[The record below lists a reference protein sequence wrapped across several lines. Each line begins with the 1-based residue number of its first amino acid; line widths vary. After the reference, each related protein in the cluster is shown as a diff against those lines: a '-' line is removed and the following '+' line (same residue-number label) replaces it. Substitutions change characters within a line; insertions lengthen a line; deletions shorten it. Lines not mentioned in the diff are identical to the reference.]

1 MTWTKED
8 SKNKEGYPDPTVSET
23 VKHISDEEER
33 FNKLLGTIFY
43 ITKLAG
49 FHLEGRIVLVDER
62 TGRVWR

>member
-1 MTWTKED
+1 MHNETK
-8 SKNKEGYPDPTVSET
+8 NLEGYQDPTACTAIKNVEE
-23 VKHISDEEER
+23 EEER

>member
-1 MTWTKED
+1 MKDEH
-8 SKNKEGYPDPTVSET
+8 KRNKEGYIDPTASDAIANVSA
-23 VKHISDEEER
+23 EEER

-49 FHLEGRIVLVDER
+49 FHLEGRIVLVDEK